1 MFFFLSCELTVIYQ
15 TKHITCKR
23 HLSPTRHRIRPCIF
37 LFCLYIT
44 SLLLVFRQ
52 KKLSLLTA
60 VVLSLRG
67 MICETHLHNFRS
79 ALFKKK
85 ERKKNLNGPF
95 HIIFSLNLSK
105 RQQEILWTWLWN
117 RCEAATDLFRNTTLI
132 TNKLGQCAKCIWNH
146 LYNRVTLKELNLITY
161 PIMIRSPVM
170 KLFTLCSCP
179 NQFESCRWHQIQ
191 NKHVFTKSR
200 WGKTLNKLSPW
211 SFNWWFKLK
220 VLKRISKLSHY
231 VRLNTLRNWGCFLL
245 RCFSSAPWKHFV
257 NEFDAAVKKLFLL
270 PSVQWSCIIRSLL
283 KGLGTSDWAAL
294 DLCFCL
300 PSESVSASVRIR
312 RHC

>member
-15 TKHITCKR
+15 TKHITYKR

-105 RQQEILWTWLWN
+105 RRQEILWTWLWN

-132 TNKLGQCAKCIWNH
+132 TNKLGQCAKCIRNH
-146 LYNRVTLKELNLITY
+146 LYNRVTLKELNLITSLLHFSD

-170 KLFTLCSCP
+170 KLFTSCSCP

-211 SFNWWFKLK
+211 CFNWWFKIEGFKKDQQIIALCSIEHFEEL
-220 VLKRISKLSHY
+220 VLFPFEMFLISSVK
-231 VRLNTLRNWGCFLL
+231 TLC
-245 RCFSSAPWKHFV
+245 
-257 NEFDAAVKKLFLL
+257 
-270 PSVQWSCIIRSLL
+270 
-283 KGLGTSDWAAL
+283 
-294 DLCFCL
+294 
-300 PSESVSASVRIR
+300 
-312 RHC
+312 